1 MLKSFTKSSIAML
14 MALFLLPVGA
24 KAQEA
29 YAVAK
34 EGTLTFYYDNN
45 RSSRS
50 GTTYSM
56 PTTIDYAEWSNQYLG
71 LDQYTT
77 FVFDASFKDYTPTR
91 INNLFHGCTMLTTIR
106 GLENINLTNITDLS
120 GLFYQC
126 WALTSVDLSS
136 LDTSKVTDM
145 SDMFYQCKALTNI
158 DLSSLDTSNVTD
170 MSDLFLECRSLT
182 NISLNG
188 LDTSNVTN
196 MSGMFRD
203 CFSLTGINVSDFD
216 TSNVTEMSDM
226 FHGCDNLTS
235 LDLSGFDTS
244 KVTDMSGMF
253 STCSNLT
260 SIDFSTFD
268 TSNVTKM
275 IAMFQECESLTT
287 LDLSLFDTA
296 NVENMG
302 WMFYSCTA
310 LKSLNL
316 SSFDTSKVT
325 NMYAMFAGCTSLTTI
340 YCDNTWTCD
349 GWSESMFNNCT
360 ALVGAVPY
368 DASKTD
374 VTMANPVD
382 GYFTY
387 VPEPEPPVA
396 YAVSYEGT
404 LTFYYDNLS
413 ENRLGT
419 TYFIPNDYATPEW
432 YKSGMDTKY
441 VFDESFKDYT
451 PTYIYRWFSG
461 NTVLETIEG
470 LEYLNTSAVTDMS
483 ELFYDCRALTSL
495 DLTGLDTSNVTN
507 MYGMFSGCKA
517 LTSLDLSG
525 LDTSNVTDMAYM
537 FTICSDLTSLDV
549 SGFDT
554 SNVTSMSSMFDQ
566 CSALTSLD
574 LSGFDTSTV
583 TDMSYMFN
591 QCSALT
597 SLDLTG
603 FDTSKVTN
611 MYAMFTTCYALTS
624 LDLSGFDTSNV
635 TNMNRMF
642 SSCWELN
649 TIYCDDTWTCDSSE
663 NMFYDCTDL
672 VGAVPYDH
680 SKVDVSMANP
690 DTGYFTKTDASVT
703 DINADESLAPAEI
716 YNLQGI
722 RMQAPLSDLPAGIYI
737 SGGRKVVLRR

>member
-1 MLKSFTKSSIAML
+1 MSKSFTKSSIAML

-136 LDTSKVTDM
+136 LDTS
-145 SDMFYQCKALTNI
+145 
-158 DLSSLDTSNVTD
+158 NVTD

-287 LDLSLFDTA
+287 LDLSLFDIA

-374 VTMANPVD
+374 VSMANPVD

-461 NTVLETIEG
+461 NIVLETIEG

-483 ELFYDCRALTSL
+483 ELFYDCR
-495 DLTGLDTSNVTN
+495 
-507 MYGMFSGCKA
+507 
-517 LTSLDLSG
+517 
-525 LDTSNVTDMAYM
+525 
-537 FTICSDLTSLDV
+537 
-549 SGFDT
+549 
-554 SNVTSMSSMFDQ
+554 
-566 CSALTSLD
+566 
-574 LSGFDTSTV
+574 
-583 TDMSYMFN
+583 
-591 QCSALT
+591 
-597 SLDLTG
+597 
-603 FDTSKVTN
+603 
-611 MYAMFTTCYALTS
+611 ALTS

-663 NMFYDCTDL
+663 GMFYDCTNL
-672 VGAVPYDH
+672 VGAVHYDH

-690 DTGYFTKTDASVT
+690 DTGYFTRPGASVT

-737 SGGRKVVLRR
+737 SGGRKVLSRR

>member
-1 MLKSFTKSSIAML
+1 MSKSFTKSSIAML

-287 LDLSLFDTA
+287 LDLSLFDIA

-374 VTMANPVD
+374 VSMANPVD

-441 VFDESFKDYT
+441 VWK
-451 PTYIYRWFSG
+451 
-461 NTVLETIEG
+461 
-470 LEYLNTSAVTDMS
+470 
-483 ELFYDCRALTSL
+483 
-495 DLTGLDTSNVTN
+495 
-507 MYGMFSGCKA
+507 
-517 LTSLDLSG
+517 
-525 LDTSNVTDMAYM
+525 
-537 FTICSDLTSLDV
+537 
-549 SGFDT
+549 
-554 SNVTSMSSMFDQ
+554 Q
-566 CSALTSLD
+566 
-574 LSGFDTSTV
+574 
-583 TDMSYMFN
+583 
-591 QCSALT
+591 
-597 SLDLTG
+597 
-603 FDTSKVTN
+603 
-611 MYAMFTTCYALTS
+611 
-624 LDLSGFDTSNV
+624 
-635 TNMNRMF
+635 
-642 SSCWELN
+642 
-649 TIYCDDTWTCDSSE
+649 
-663 NMFYDCTDL
+663 
-672 VGAVPYDH
+672 
-680 SKVDVSMANP
+680 
-690 DTGYFTKTDASVT
+690 
-703 DINADESLAPAEI
+703 
-716 YNLQGI
+716 
-722 RMQAPLSDLPAGIYI
+722 
-737 SGGRKVVLRR
+737 